1 MGTNGKVM
9 LGKTALEILSRVDTL
24 ITAKTPRGI
33 PAGSGQPLLVFYGTD
48 GAILQ
53 S

>member
-1 MGTNGKVM
+1 MGTVGKAM
-9 LGKTALEILSRVDTL
+9 LGNTALEVLSRGDTL

-33 PAGSGQPLLVFYGTD
+33 PAGAAQPLLVFYGTD
-48 GAILQ
+48 GVILQ